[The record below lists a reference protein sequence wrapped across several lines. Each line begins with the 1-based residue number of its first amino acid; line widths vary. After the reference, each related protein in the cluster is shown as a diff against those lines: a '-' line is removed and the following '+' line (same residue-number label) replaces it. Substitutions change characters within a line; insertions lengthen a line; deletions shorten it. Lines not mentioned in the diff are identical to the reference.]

1 MSQDGAAPRAKPEYF
16 DDPAVQALY
25 QMVLILGEE
34 LAVTREHLHA
44 LTALCAAGTPPS
56 GEALAAFQPDEAFD
70 AERAEWVARLLEPLN
85 QLRNAQTDT

>member
-34 LAVTREHLHA
+34 LAVTREQLHA
-44 LTALCAAGTPPS
+44 LTKLCAAGTLPS
-56 GEALAAFQPDEAFD
+56 GEALASFQPDEAFD

-85 QLRNAQTDT
+85 QLRHAQTDT